1 MDITLNKWE
10 KGDLEKL
17 VEYANNKNISD
28 TLSDGFP
35 FPFTYDDGVK
45 FIERANSSEPTLMF
59 AIRWKGELAGSVG
72 IFPESDYHRKN
83 AAVAYWVAEPFWGNG
98 IATEAIKQ
106 IVNYGFQTFDIS
118 RVWAN
123 PFGNN
128 KASHRVLEKAGF
140 TLEAVLSKS
149 VFKNG
154 EYQDEY
160 IYSQMI
166 WD

>member
-1 MDITLNKWE
+1 MDIILRKWE
-10 KGDLEKL
+10 PEDIELL

-35 FPFTYDDGVK
+35 SPFNQNDGLK
-45 FIERANSSEPTLMF
+45 FLERAAASIPTRMF
-59 AIRWKGELAGSVG
+59 AIIWKGELAGSVG
-72 IFPESDYHRKN
+72 IFPDSDYHRKN

-98 IATEAIKQ
+98 IATEAIRQ
-106 IVNYGFQTFDIS
+106 IVAYGFLTFDIS
-118 RVWAN
+118 RVYAQ

-140 TLEAVLSKS
+140 TLEAIISKS

-154 EYQDEY
+154 QYQDEH

-166 WD
+166 

>member
-1 MDITLNKWE
+1 MDITLRKW
-10 KGDLEKL
+10 GQSDLEKL

-35 FPFTYDDGVK
+35 SPFSLDDGVK
-45 FIERANSSEPTLMF
+45 FIERANSSEPTCMF
-59 AIRWKGELAGSVG
+59 AILWKGELAGSVG

-106 IVNYGFQTFDIS
+106 IVKYGFQTFDIT

-128 KASHRVLEKAGF
+128 IASHRALEKAGF

-154 EYQDEY
+154 EYLDEY

-166 WD
+166 L